1 MEGTTVKV
9 SNQVKKVLDNI
20 KNRNGHSSMDSVIRY
35 VLIKAKEME

>member
-9 SNQVKKVLDNI
+9 SNQVKKVLDDI
-20 KNRNGHSSMDSVIRY
+20 KDRNGHSSMDSVIRY